1 MFMIA
6 KVQYGST
13 FPYSFAENFLQNE
26 QQIVDFKRVVRNKKS
41 NKALLQK
48 VYVYLFV
55 CLFVVV

>member
-1 MFMIA
+1 MVMIA

-26 QQIVDFKRVVRNKKS
+26 QQIVDFKRVVRNEKKAI
-41 NKALLQK
+41 KRYGRK
-48 VYVYLFV
+48 FKFT